1 MFWSLCTN
9 RRGAPEN
16 FVNLIFHLIFYTG
29 LCRSL
34 FISHVPVVIC
44 IKRFFFLQILQNSK
58 KTFKHQA
65 FFLTRLQRFNLQFFK
80 RETPTQMFSCES
92 YKVYKNIYFTH
103 HFWVT
108 TSVFCIFLKFV

>member
-1 MFWSLCTN
+1 MFWSLHTN

-16 FVNLIFHLIFYTG
+16 FVNLIFNLIFYAG

-34 FISHVPVVIC
+34 FISDVPVVIC
-44 IKRFFFLQILQNSK
+44 IKCFFFHKFCKIER
-58 KTFKHQA
+58 TFKHQA
-65 FFLTRLQRFNLQFFK
+65 FFLTRLQRFSQRFFK
-80 RETPTQMFSCES
+80 KETPTQMFACES

-108 TSVFCIFLKFV
+108 TSVFCIFF